1 MTQMGPDN
9 EVIYTFEDRPGA
21 YTHPQAKKPASYD
34 DQQHSS
40 LIPWVV
46 IILGVLVLAGL
57 AAIVI
62 LAITGKI
69 A

>member
-1 MTQMGPDN
+1 MAQITPED
-9 EVIYTFEDRPGA
+9 EIVYTLEDRPG
-21 YTHPQAKKPASYD
+21 TDFETYD

-46 IILGVLVLAGL
+46 LVLGAAVLAGL

-62 LAITGKI
+62 LAVTGRI
-69 A
+69 G